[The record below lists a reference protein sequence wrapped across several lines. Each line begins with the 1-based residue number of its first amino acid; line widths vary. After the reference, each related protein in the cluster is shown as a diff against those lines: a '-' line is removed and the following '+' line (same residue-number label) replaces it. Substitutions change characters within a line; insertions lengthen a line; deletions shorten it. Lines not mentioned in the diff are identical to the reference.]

1 MTALTLARRRLRQMY
16 EGKMKDKGLW
26 KIWRLCKRQGFAQS
40 QGRAFETPEAL
51 LAAVGL
57 HTATQRSLRADLQV
71 RSRVLQ
77 RLTHHI
83 PHYICTILGV
93 LHFLQALRN

>member
-1 MTALTLARRRLRQMY
+1 M
-16 EGKMKDKGLW
+16 
-26 KIWRLCKRQGFAQS
+26 QS

-57 HTATQRSLRADLQV
+57 HAATQRSLRTDLQV

-77 RLTHHI
+77 RLTHHSS
-83 PHYICTILGV
+83 T
-93 LHFLQALRN
+93 ALAQYRVCSRRAGPAQPTPWLCNGRTATGY